1 MLAGSSLRPVFT
13 GTERGVTEATE
24 FSMPTIDIKFGFH
37 QIAKHNYY
45 PGWHQ
50 QVSCREFLMN
60 MGEWKKLPDA
70 YQAMIENSGG
80 AS

>member
-1 MLAGSSLRPVFT
+1 
-13 GTERGVTEATE
+13 
-24 FSMPTIDIKFGFH
+24 MPTIDIKFGFH